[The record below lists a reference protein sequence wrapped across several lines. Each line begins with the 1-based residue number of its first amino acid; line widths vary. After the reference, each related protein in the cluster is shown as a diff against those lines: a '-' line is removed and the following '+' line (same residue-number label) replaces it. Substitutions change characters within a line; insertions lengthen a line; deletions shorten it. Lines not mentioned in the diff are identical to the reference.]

1 MKMSLQ
7 DQLLLTLV
15 RLRLALE
22 EIWPIEIRRATST
35 LSEIHP
41 KGGKGG
47 FDVSMNGL
55 TCTPVSCITFLFR
68 SV

>member
-1 MKMSLQ
+1 MTMSLQ

-22 EIWPIEIRRATST
+22 EIWPIGIWRATST

-47 FDVSMNGL
+47 VDVSTNDS